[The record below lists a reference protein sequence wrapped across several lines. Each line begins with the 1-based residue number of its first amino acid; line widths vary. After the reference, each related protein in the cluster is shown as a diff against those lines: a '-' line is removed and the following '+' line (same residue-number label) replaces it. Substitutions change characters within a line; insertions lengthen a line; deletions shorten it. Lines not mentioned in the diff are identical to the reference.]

1 MLELG
6 DESLELLVDL
16 TWLIAGGLGAAR
28 FFILFGG
35 VEALEDDDSDWPDTE
50 LTWGLVGLG
59 GLSGGWSGC
68 TMTFGKKAEGWIRVF
83 SKLILDRSTLAISS
97 PFSRLPIFET
107 LIRSCGRKSYL
118 IHWTKVVFTLA
129 NRFHYILEKNW
140 QESWDLNWYYSWNWK
155 NSWPFQNYVNDQKA
169 KNSKLNHVGNEKM
182 CAFWKYVCTFW
193 KFMQFFCLS
202 DFTWNQFW
210 GNWNV
215 EKQSFWPFYK
225 LRIAILM
232 TLGNFSVL
240 KFTKLKILML

>member
-1 MLELG
+1 MQEIRKSFITFIETYCFCNCFRLCSVTVCIASTSSWLATVTLVLLELG

-50 LTWGLVGLG
+50 LTCGLVGLG

-68 TMTFGKKAEGWIRVF
+68 TITFGKKAEGWIRVF

-129 NRFHYILEKNW
+129 NRFHLEIN
-140 QESWDLNWYYSWNWK
+140 
-155 NSWPFQNYVNDQKA
+155 
-169 KNSKLNHVGNEKM
+169 
-182 CAFWKYVCTFW
+182 
-193 KFMQFFCLS
+193 
-202 DFTWNQFW
+202 
-210 GNWNV
+210 
-215 EKQSFWPFYK
+215 
-225 LRIAILM
+225 
-232 TLGNFSVL
+232 
-240 KFTKLKILML
+240 